1 MCFYLNLSRRMSL
14 EQDYLHFVQWNKF
27 KMEMNLLQ
35 QVIAIS
41 RFYNNV
47 VVNWLNLF
55 SEDVKS
61 LVFNEVNL
69 RYI

>member
-1 MCFYLNLSRRMSL
+1 MSL

-55 SEDVKS
+55 SEAVTS

-69 RYI
+69 QYI

>member
-1 MCFYLNLSRRMSL
+1 MSL

-55 SEDVKS
+55 SEDVTS

>member
-1 MCFYLNLSRRMSL
+1 MSL
-14 EQDYLHFVQWNKF
+14 ERDYLPFVQWNKF

-55 SEDVKS
+55 SEDVTS